1 MSESIS
7 VLGGGV
13 WTVSVIGGSVWAV
26 SVLGGVSGVVMY

>member
-1 MSESIS
+1 MSGSIS

-13 WTVSVIGGSVWAV
+13 WTVSVLGGGVWAV